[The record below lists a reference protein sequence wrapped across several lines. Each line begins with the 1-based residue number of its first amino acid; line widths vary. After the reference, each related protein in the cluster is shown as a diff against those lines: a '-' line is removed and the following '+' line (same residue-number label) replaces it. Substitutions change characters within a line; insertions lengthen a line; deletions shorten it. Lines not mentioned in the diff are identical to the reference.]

1 MHEKIKIVHE
11 DSRLLVPGETIRV
24 PVEVHFDS
32 RTKVRGIRAEFRAAE
47 KTRATYTTTTT
58 DHKGRVKT
66 VTKTATEHVDFVRK
80 EHLLF
85 GNPKQGFFSTLG
97 DAVATLVGGGKHELI
112 EPGTHEF
119 EVELTIPANAP
130 MPFKGKKCEVF
141 YQLSVG
147 VDLPLRIDWRST
159 HQFAVAG
166 TEAARHEPK
175 PAHVRFPEDDASPSF
190 WDKTFGKDVTL
201 NLAVDRNALSPGE
214 TANGMLTIESTDTF
228 EITETKL
235 VLACQEKVVARGHSN
250 TYTHRIPLDNIDAS
264 QTVTG
269 QSIHRFEVTVPDE
282 LTAPYSGSG
291 TNFDVQWFVEVTL
304 KIPWAKDSVIRLPL
318 VVQPPA

>member
-11 DSRLLVPGETIRV
+11 DSQPLVPGETVRV
-24 PVEVHFDS
+24 PVEVQFDS

-47 KTRATYTTTTT
+47 KTRASYTTTTT
-58 DHKGRVKT
+58 DHKGRAKT
-66 VTKTATEHVDFVRK
+66 VTKTATEYVDFVRE

-85 GNPKQGFFSTLG
+85 GNAKQGFFSNFG

-119 EVELTIPANAP
+119 EIELTIPPNAP

-159 HQFAVAG
+159 HKFNVDGIAEV
-166 TEAARHEPK
+166 RHEPK
-175 PAHVRFPEDDASPSF
+175 PAHVKFPDGEKGPSF
-190 WDKTFGKDVTL
+190 WDKTFGKEVTL
-201 NLAVDRNALSPGE
+201 NLAIDRDALSPGE
-214 TANGMLTIESTDTF
+214 AADGMLTIESADTF
-228 EITETKL
+228 EVTETKL
-235 VLACQEKVVARGHSN
+235 TLACQEKVVARGHSN
-250 TYTHRIPLDNIDAS
+250 TYTHRIPLRNIDAS

-269 QSIHRFEVTVPDE
+269 QSIHRFEVTVPE
-282 LTAPYSGSG
+282 EVQAPFSGSG
-291 TNFDVQWFVEVTL
+291 TNYSVQWFVEVTL
-304 KIPWAKDSVIRLPL
+304 KIPWAKDSVIRLPIM
-318 VVQPPA
+318 VQPTA